1 MIKKRTSPEQKKFL
15 KNTYAQPYN
24 PGDDLSAYD
33 LKEGIMDAVSI
44 GDLDSLQGAISI
56 ILKKYDTKEI
66 HRKTGFSKQDLQ
78 KMCLPYPPPKYEV
91 IDKILKFLTF
101 KIQSQ
106 K

>member
-1 MIKKRTSPEQKKFL
+1 MSKKKTLTKQKRSL
-15 KNTYAQPYN
+15 KGTYAQPYN
-24 PGDDLSAYD
+24 PGEDLSAND

-66 HRKTGFSKQDLQ
+66 NQETGFSKQTLQ
-78 KMCLPYPPPKYEV
+78 KMCLPYPPPKYED

-101 KIQSQ
+101 KIQ
-106 K
+106 